1 MILPDWKEIEGRI
14 ENKEPLTPIEQ
25 FIYDDMS
32 PVEEGAFKRLEAA
45 IDYAVDQ
52 AKAKMPTLEEC
63 QAHVQREMWGSHM
76 LANST
81 SITELVYNFIVEKLS
96 E

>member
-1 MILPDWKEIEGRI
+1 MELPTWKEIEDRI

-32 PVEEGAFKRLEAA
+32 PVEEGAFERLGQA
-45 IDYAVDQ
+45 IDYAVEQ

-63 QAHVQREMWGSHM
+63 QAEIQAKIWRGGFTCISFTV
-76 LANST
+76 
-81 SITELVYNFIVEKLS
+81 TEAVYGFIVEKLS